1 MSASPTLA
9 PPTWVLG
16 ARGLLGSHV
25 VASLGRRSGQVLTTP
40 VPWSQGQRTRDAL
53 IDGVRR
59 LEVAAR
65 GGPWQLAWC
74 AGAGVVATTAEAM
87 EEERSALRWLLEEI
101 AGRSRLART
110 GSLFLA
116 SSAGGVYAGSPER
129 PPFTEA
135 SRTGALVAYGQ
146 AKLDMEQEVA
156 RFADATGTAA
166 LVGRIANLYGPGQD
180 LTKPQ
185 GLVSQLSRAHLTRQP
200 ISIYVS
206 LDTMRDYV
214 YAADVGDLV
223 AAGLTALRSRVEQ
236 QPAQPGHVVVKVI
249 ATGASLTIGALIAH
263 STRHHRAR
271 PMVIVKAPREGTG
284 QIRDLRLRSVVW
296 PQLDSHLRTPL
307 LVGMARTAADVAA
320 QLRSGQ
326 LRSGQFKSGQ
336 VRSGQL
342 RAGQVRSGQLRSGQ
356 LKSGQLSS
364 GRPGPGR

>member
-1 MSASPTLA
+1 MTASPTAAPAAAA

-25 VASLGRRSGQVLTTP
+25 VASLRRRSGQVLTSP
-40 VPWSQGQRTRDAL
+40 VPWGQGQRTRAAL
-53 IDGVRR
+53 SDGVRR
-59 LEVAAR
+59 LEAAAR

-101 AGRSRLART
+101 ARRPRLART

-116 SSAGGVYAGSPER
+116 SSAGGVYAGSPEQ

-135 SRTGALVAYGQ
+135 SPTGALVAYGH
-146 AKLDMEQEVA
+146 AKLDMEEEVA

-166 LVGRIANLYGPGQD
+166 MVGRIANLYGPGQD

-223 AAGLTALRSRVEQ
+223 AAGLAALRSRVEQ
-236 QPAQPGHVVVKVI
+236 QPGHVVVKVI
-249 ATGASLTIGALIAH
+249 ASGASLTIGSLIAY

-271 PMVIVKAPREGTG
+271 PHVIVKAPREGTG

-296 PQLDSHLRTPL
+296 PQLDTYLRTPL
-307 LVGMARTAADVAA
+307 LVGMARTAADVAG

-326 LRSGQFKSGQ
+326 LRSGQL
-336 VRSGQL
+336 RS
-342 RAGQVRSGQLRSGQ
+342 SQLRSA
-356 LKSGQLSS
+356 
-364 GRPGPGR
+364 RPGPGR